1 MFKSFKEKDEAP
13 MTLKTPEPTAPTA
26 DLTTTQKGWILL
38 QIYFKAMV
46 FAFTG
51 GLAATPQLIHD
62 ITKKHQLLS
71 EDEYLEII
79 ALASSLPG
87 IIGVNNAYFTG
98 KRVAGNFGAFMA
110 ISGTVFPALISMLL
124 AAMIFRSLP
133 ESRIMRGAINGI
145 RAVSIAVLLQ
155 TGINII
161 QKQRKLPFAVVMILV
176 AFLLPLLTP
185 LSAFTTILICGF
197 CGIIYVIYTS
207 AKATKG
213 A

>member
-1 MFKSFKEKDEAP
+1 MSME
-13 MTLKTPEPTAPTA
+13 TPESTAETSA
-26 DLTTTQKGWILL
+26 LTTTQKGWLL
-38 QIYFKAMV
+38 LEIYFKAMI

-51 GLAATPQLIHD
+51 GLAALPQLIHD
-62 ITKKHQLLS
+62 ITKKYHFLN

-87 IIGVNNAYFTG
+87 IIGINNAYFTG

-110 ISGTVFPALISMLL
+110 ISGVVFPAFFSMLI
-124 AAMIFRSLP
+124 AATIFRSLP

-161 QKQRKLPFAVVMILV
+161 RKQRKLPFGLIMIIF
-176 AFLLPLLTP
+176 AFLAPLLTP
-185 LSAFTTILICGF
+185 LSAFTTILICGL
-197 CGIIYVIYTS
+197 CGVIYVLYTS
-207 AKATKG
+207 TNAKREI
-213 A
+213 

>member
-1 MFKSFKEKDEAP
+1 
-13 MTLKTPEPTAPTA
+13 MTEENPEPTAKTS
-26 DLTTTQKGWILL
+26 DLTTTQKGWLL
-38 QIYFKAMV
+38 LRIYFKAMV

-62 ITKKHQLLS
+62 ITKKNQLIS

-87 IIGVNNAYFTG
+87 IIGVNNAYLTG
-98 KRVAGNFGAFMA
+98 KRIAGNFGAFMA
-110 ISGTVFPALISMLL
+110 ISGTVFPAFFSMLI
-124 AAMIFRSLP
+124 ATTIFRSLP

-145 RAVSIAVLLQ
+145 RAVSIAILLN

-161 QKQRKLPFAVVMILV
+161 LKQRKLPFSFAMFLF
-176 AFLLPLLTP
+176 AFLAPLLTP
-185 LSAFTTILICGF
+185 LSAFATILLCGL
-197 CGIIYVIYTS
+197 CGIVYVVLRSMT
-207 AKATKG
+207 AKGG